1 MKSLND
7 QINESLQSINES
19 RFEIDECRAKGNMK
33 YGFMYYDDYRGIVEV
48 IQFNKLSEYC
58 DSLGF
63 EIEDMMDLEGLE
75 VGDSVYDGDASIYT
89 RIW

>member
-1 MKSLND
+1 MKNIVD
-7 QINESLQSINES
+7 FINEDNINESKY
-19 RFEIDECRAKGNMK
+19 EIDDCRAKGNMK
-33 YGFMYYDDYRGIVEV
+33 YGFMYYDDDRGIVEV

-63 EIEDMMDLEGLE
+63 DEESMMDLEGLK
-75 VGDSVYDGDASIYT
+75 VGDSVYDGSSNIYT